1 MDERKSNIRLVKTG
15 GRKVTKATTEY
26 DKAVSQSK
34 TGRNAEKEADSGK
47 RRSMS
52 NLEHKVRYQ
61 KRQKQ
66 RRLKRQRIRALI
78 ILIASMAVVIVLLF
92 MTPLFNIRSVTVDG
106 NSLVGAE
113 QFQEKLKPLVGENIF
128 RTGSGK
134 IKKALKTIPYINTVD
149 IQKKIF
155 PPTVKVV
162 VTEYTPAAVI
172 RANDRNVLVNN
183 QLRVLSDDGA
193 VPGGLPVITGLAVK
207 SYEAGSIMESGEA
220 DKVNI
225 ASSIISTLEITGI
238 LDKVIEIDISSLT
251 DIKLNYD
258 NRLTVL
264 CGSQLDIERKIRLL
278 RETVMS
284 NSLAENARGN
294 LSLAET
300 GKAIYTP

>member
-1 MDERKSNIRLVKTG
+1 MNEKKSNIRLVKTG
-15 GRKVTKATTEY
+15 GRKVTKTTTEY
-26 DKAVSQSK
+26 DKLN
-34 TGRNAEKEADSGK
+34 RNGENGTAKK
-47 RRSMS
+47 RTIS

-78 ILIASMAVVIVLLF
+78 ILIVTIVLVVVMVF
-92 MTPLFNIRSVTVDG
+92 MTPIFNIRSVTVDG
-106 NSLVGAE
+106 NSLVSAE

-134 IKKALKTIPYINTVD
+134 IRKTLKTIPYINTVD
-149 IQKKIF
+149 VQKKLF
-155 PPTVKVV
+155 PPSIKVI

-172 RANDRNVLVNN
+172 SADDKSLLVNN
-183 QLRVLSDDGA
+183 QLRVLSDDSGA
-193 VPGGLPVITGLAVK
+193 PAGLPVITGLAVK
-207 SYEAGSIMESGEA
+207 NYEAGGIIETEEA

-225 ASSIISTLEITGI
+225 AASIVSTAEITGI
-238 LDKVIEIDISSLT
+238 LDKIIEIDVNNLT

-258 NRLTVL
+258 NRLMVL